1 MLEKKFTK
9 SMIDDDDGDD
19 AGEQCD
25 VRIDRFF
32 YPFFSPSRKRGWKS
46 SRTKEQTVIG
56 EGGETGIIIYFYA
69 TQTSRTFFL
78 KLEETKSNLFSLM
91 CF

>member
-32 YPFFSPSRKRGWKS
+32 YSFSPLRGN
-46 SRTKEQTVIG
+46 
-56 EGGETGIIIYFYA
+56 EGGNRVGQKNR
-69 TQTSRTFFL
+69 QTWGKGG
-78 KLEETKSNLFSLM
+78 KLGL
-91 CF
+91 

>member
-9 SMIDDDDGDD
+9 SMIDDDDGNDD

-32 YPFFSPSRKRGWKS
+32 YPFSPLRGNEGGNRVGQKSR
-46 SRTKEQTVIG
+46 QTWG
-56 EGGETGIIIYFYA
+56 EGG
-69 TQTSRTFFL
+69 
-78 KLEETKSNLFSLM
+78 KLGL
-91 CF
+91 